1 MGKSVILAERTKTV
15 EIVVNGKKEFL
26 DGEITLSDFLKQK
39 KLAPDTVVVEHNL
52 TIVSNDEYDSTL
64 VRDKDRL
71 EILRFV
77 GGG

>member
-1 MGKSVILAERTKTV
+1 M
-15 EIVVNGKKEFL
+15 EIVVNGKKELL
-26 DGEITLSDFLKQK
+26 DAEITLSEFLQRK

-52 TIVSNDEYDSTL
+52 AVVSNDKYDATL
-64 VRDKDRL
+64 IKDKDRL

>member
-1 MGKSVILAERTKTV
+1 LGKSVILDERKKTV
-15 EIVVNGKKEFL
+15 EIVINGKKEFL
-26 DGEITLSDFLKQK
+26 DGEITLSDFLKHK